1 MVVQIVYIIWKEPLQ
16 GHFENSSPPFETTK
30 DFMTFIFLFS
40 PLYKRFCAV
49 RRQESYSWTNISE
62 IDDKHK
68 DTQFLWLCRSP
79 WKVNL
84 PPWWRKAFPIS
95 CWCCESFQYSR
106 ESRLEEHSRES
117 GLEDGWWWKWV
128 SLLWPLVVGE
138 LSNSD
143 TQLQVCAK
151 LLNKFFG
158 FLVPIRACNGYY
170 GPCFGEPVCA
180 TCHAFLY
187 ASRYYF
193 SPFLPQLSFFFSSLE
208 NEIQLQMISE
218 EQNSDDDCDSG
229 NDEPSDYLP
238 LERRA
243 SVSGTPQQERA
254 GGEEEAPALTRSQFQ
269 QHRDINLPIGSL
281 P

>member
-1 MVVQIVYIIWKEPLQ
+1 M
-16 GHFENSSPPFETTK
+16 
-30 DFMTFIFLFS
+30 
-40 PLYKRFCAV
+40 
-49 RRQESYSWTNISE
+49 
-62 IDDKHK
+62 
-68 DTQFLWLCRSP
+68 
-79 WKVNL
+79 
-84 PPWWRKAFPIS
+84 
-95 CWCCESFQYSR
+95 
-106 ESRLEEHSRES
+106 
-117 GLEDGWWWKWV
+117 
-128 SLLWPLVVGE
+128 GE

-254 GGEEEAPALTRSQFQ
+254 TGEEEAPALTRSQLK
-269 QHRDINLPIGSL
+269 QHRELTSLLEACHNIRQSVCKSFSDVKSQPHHFLRVLPIAF
-281 P
+281 

>member
-40 PLYKRFCAV
+40 PLYKRHCAV

-84 PPWWRKAFPIS
+84 PPWWRKAFSIS

-128 SLLWPLVVGE
+128 SFLWPLVVGE
-138 LSNSD
+138 LSHSD
-143 TQLQVCAK
+143 TQLQVSAEF
-151 LLNKFFG
+151 LNKFFG

-193 SPFLPQLSFFFSSLE
+193 SSFLPQLWPFF
-208 NEIQLQMISE
+208 
-218 EQNSDDDCDSG
+218 
-229 NDEPSDYLP
+229 
-238 LERRA
+238 
-243 SVSGTPQQERA
+243 
-254 GGEEEAPALTRSQFQ
+254 PA
-269 QHRDINLPIGSL
+269 
-281 P
+281 